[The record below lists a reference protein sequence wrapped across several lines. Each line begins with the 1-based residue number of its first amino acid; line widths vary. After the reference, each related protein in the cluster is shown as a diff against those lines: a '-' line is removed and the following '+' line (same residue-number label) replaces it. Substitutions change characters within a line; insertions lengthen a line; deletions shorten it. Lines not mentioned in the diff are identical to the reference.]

1 MGYVA
6 VKGGTEA
13 IENAAMLLTYERI
26 KGNSEPLKVEQIKE
40 QLYLLVDRVMG
51 EGSLYAPEL
60 AALAIKQSAGD
71 TFEAAFMLRAY
82 RTTLPRVGYSIP
94 QSTKEMRVIRRIS
107 AAFKDIP
114 GGQILGPTSDYTLR
128 LLDFELLNESDEK
141 RAAYVRDIFK
151 DILDYSP
158 LPDSFPKVIEV
169 LRKEGLLVETVGGQQ
184 SAVNNKNG
192 IFDITRQSLTFPAQR
207 SAAMQT
213 MARGETGGLLLLA
226 YSNMRGYGDIHPTIG
241 ELRVGYIPVVI
252 KHPHTGKPYTVGEVK
267 ITEAEVIAKFTGKDG
282 SPKFTLGYGL
292 CFGHNETKAISM
304 AVLDRAMQAEQP
316 KPVPE
321 GPSITTFEGRLNR
334 GMVSENQ
341 EFVLSHIDGIES
353 IGFCNHYK
361 LPHYITFQSDLDRLR
376 KAQEKMGLS
385 LFTDEAQRSR
395 RIGTVPGLSQEK
407 VRK

>member
-6 VKGGTEA
+6 VKGSTEA
-13 IENAAMLLTYERI
+13 IENAAMLLAYERI
-26 KGNSEPLKVEQIKE
+26 KGNSEPLEVEQIKE

-71 TFEAAFMLRAY
+71 TFEASFMLRAY
-82 RTTLPRVGYSIP
+82 RTTLPRVGYSIS

-169 LRKEGLLVETVGGQQ
+169 LRNEGLLIESVSSQ
-184 SAVNNKNG
+184 NG
-192 IFDITRQSLTFPAQR
+192 IFDITRQSLTFPASK

-252 KHPHTGKPYTVGEVK
+252 KHPHTDKPYIIGEIKV
-267 ITEAEVIAKFTGKDG
+267 TEAEVIAKFTGKNG

-304 AVLDRAMQAEQP
+304 AVLDRAMQAEEP
-316 KPVPE
+316 K
-321 GPSITTFEGRLNR
+321 
-334 GMVSENQ
+334 MVSENQ

-353 IGFCNHYK
+353 MGFCNHYK

-376 KAQEKMGLS
+376 KAQEKRGLS
-385 LFTDEAQRSR
+385 LFYDFAALR
-395 RIGTVPGLSQEK
+395 P
-407 VRK
+407 

>member
-13 IENAAMLLTYERI
+13 IENAGKLLTYERI
-26 KGNSEPLKVEQIKE
+26 KGNSRPLEVEQIKE
-40 QLYLLVDRVMG
+40 QLYLAVDRIIS

-71 TFEAAFMLRAY
+71 TLEASFMLRAY

-128 LLDFELLNESDEK
+128 LLNFELLNDSKEK
-141 RAAYVRDIFK
+141 QEEYIRALFK
-151 DILDYSP
+151 DIEPSAFSLQP
-158 LPDSFPKVIEV
+158 FPESFPKVIEV
-169 LRKEGLLVETVGGQQ
+169 LRKEGLLVEEEQ
-184 SAVNNKNG
+184 STANNQNG
-192 IFDITRQSLTFPAQR
+192 IFDITRHSLTFPAPR
-207 SAAMQT
+207 SATMQA
-213 MARGETGGLLLLA
+213 MARAETGGLLLLA

-241 ELRVGYIPVVI
+241 ELRVGYIPVRI
-252 KHPHTGKPYTVGEVK
+252 KHPYTGKPYAVGEIKV
-267 ITEAEVIAKFTGKDG
+267 TEAEVVAKFTGKDG

-292 CFGHNETKAISM
+292 CFGNNETKAISM
-304 AVLDRAMQAEQP
+304 AVLDRAMQAEEP
-316 KPVPE
+316 K
-321 GPSITTFEGRLNR
+321 
-334 GMVSENQ
+334 MVSENQ

-353 IGFCNHYK
+353 MGFCNHYK

-376 KAQEKMGLS
+376 KAQEKSG
-385 LFTDEAQRSR
+385 
-395 RIGTVPGLSQEK
+395 IK
-407 VRK
+407 K

>member
-6 VKGGTEA
+6 IKGGAEA
-13 IENAAMLLTYERI
+13 IENAARLLAYERI
-26 KGNSEPLKVEQIKE
+26 KGNSEPLKIEQIKE

-71 TFEAAFMLRAY
+71 TLEASFMLRAY
-82 RTTLPRVGYSIP
+82 RATLQRVGYSIP

-114 GGQILGPTSDYTLR
+114 GGQILGPTSDYTLK
-128 LLDFELLNESDEK
+128 LLDFELLNESNEK
-141 RAAYVRDIFK
+141 RAAYVGAMFK

-169 LRKEGLLVETVGGQQ
+169 LRKEGLLVEIVGSQQ
-184 SAVNNKNG
+184 SAVNNQNG
-192 IFDITRQSLTFPAQR
+192 IFDITRQSLTFPASR

-213 MARGETGGLLLLA
+213 MARAEAGGLLLLA

-241 ELRVGYIPVVI
+241 ELRVGYIPVRI
-252 KHPHTGKPYTVGEVK
+252 KHPYTGEPYTVGEIKV
-267 ITEAEVIAKFTGKDG
+267 TEAEVIAKFGGKDG
-282 SPKFTLGYGL
+282 GPKFTLGYGL
-292 CFGHNETKAISM
+292 CFGYNETKAISM
-304 AVLDRAMQAEQP
+304 AVLDRAMQAEEP
-316 KPVPE
+316 K
-321 GPSITTFEGRLNR
+321 
-334 GMVSENQ
+334 MASENQ

-353 IGFCNHYK
+353 MGFCNHYK

-376 KAQEKMGLS
+376 KTQEKSGV
-385 LFTDEAQRSR
+385 RS
-395 RIGTVPGLSQEK
+395 
-407 VRK
+407 